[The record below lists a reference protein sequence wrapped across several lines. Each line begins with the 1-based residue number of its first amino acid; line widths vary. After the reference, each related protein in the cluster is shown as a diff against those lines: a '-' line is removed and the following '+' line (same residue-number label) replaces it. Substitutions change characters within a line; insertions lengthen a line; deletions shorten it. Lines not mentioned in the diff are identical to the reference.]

1 MDGWMGLV
9 WSASRCW
16 GRGEGGKRRGGNLRE
31 EKVKEEEGREE
42 KGELAAYFHF
52 LVQVQK
58 SVAKSSP
65 NNVRKPMEGNI
76 TFTCIRATSGVC
88 YAGKSNVL
96 F

>member
-1 MDGWMGLV
+1 MWTGLV
-9 WSASRCW
+9 SLKFL
-16 GRGEGGKRRGGNLRE
+16 GKRRGRKRRGGKLRE
-31 EKVKEEEGREE
+31 GKGKEEEGREE

-65 NNVRKPMEGNI
+65 NNVRKSMEGNI
-76 TFTCIRATSGVC
+76 TFTCIRAMSRVC